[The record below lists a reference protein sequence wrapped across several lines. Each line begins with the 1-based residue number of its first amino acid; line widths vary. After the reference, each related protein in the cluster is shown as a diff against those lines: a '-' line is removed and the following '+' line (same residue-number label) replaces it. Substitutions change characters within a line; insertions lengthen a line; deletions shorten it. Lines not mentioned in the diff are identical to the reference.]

1 MQHTQSLKVF
11 KQLVFIALL
20 AVLFGR
26 SWQFLI
32 WDAPLRTLFWDQN
45 LLEPFV
51 LFFSEMTWSE
61 FVISDALEG
70 FIQNLKLS
78 FGLVLLSTA
87 IACFFVQRFPKLV
100 KILLWFSFYILL
112 FVIFLRAKEKFY
124 QLGQFF
130 EHASQLGVIPLYIA
144 VISNRFEEHWLRY
157 AKVLVA
163 LTFICHGLYAIG
175 YYPRPGNFVDMTI
188 KTLGCTE
195 LFSHELLFYVGIV
208 DIVVALLIF
217 VPKIAI
223 YVLWYV
229 AFWGLFTAF
238 LRVTTG
244 VYMDFFWDSFLQVW
258 HTTVYRWVHGLLP
271 LSLIFLHKYYSI
283 TAPSN
288 S

>member
-1 MQHTQSLKVF
+1 MQQSQSSKIF
-11 KQLVFIALL
+11 NKLVFIALL
-20 AVLFGR
+20 GVLLGR
-26 SWQFLI
+26 SWQFI
-32 WDAPLRTLFWDQN
+32 VWDAPLRTLFWDQN
-45 LLEPFV
+45 LLEPLV
-51 LFFSEMTWSE
+51 LFFSEMTWTE
-61 FVISDALEG
+61 FVTSDALDN

-78 FGLVLLSTA
+78 FGVVLLGTA

-100 KILLWFSFYILL
+100 KILLWCSFFILV

-124 QLGQFF
+124 QLGQFL

-144 VISNRFEEHWLRY
+144 IISDRFKMYWLRY

-195 LFSHELLFYVGIV
+195 SLAHELLFYVGIV
-208 DIVVALLIF
+208 DIAVAFLIF
-217 VPKIAI
+217 VPKIAV

-244 VYMDFFWDSFLQVW
+244 VYLDFFWDSFLQVW

-271 LSLIFLHKYYSI
+271 LSLVFLHKYFSNKVYSEI
-283 TAPSN
+283 
-288 S
+288 